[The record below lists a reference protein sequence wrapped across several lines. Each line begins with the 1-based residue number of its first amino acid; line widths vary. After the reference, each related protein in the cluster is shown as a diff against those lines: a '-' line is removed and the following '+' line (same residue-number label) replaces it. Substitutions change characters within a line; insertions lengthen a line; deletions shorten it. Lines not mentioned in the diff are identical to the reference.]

1 MESSIIKPEQEYKTI
16 SYIVWCIVTFF
27 VLAIMI
33 SLTIFI
39 PDKTGT
45 LVFGSMTLV
54 CVLVMAC
61 LLPLIPATYRNLEYA
76 VTDEAVI
83 MKRGIFWK
91 KRATVPYKKIT
102 NIDITQGPLQR
113 KFNIGSLHIQ
123 TAGAGGAPGAVAEIV
138 MDGIR
143 DLEGLKNTIMANV
156 AGYGSSM
163 HLHPQD
169 AGVDE
174 PDIQNRILDELTAIR
189 RILETR

>member
-1 MESSIIKPEQEYKTI
+1 MESNIIKPEQEYKTI
-16 SYIVWCIVTFF
+16 LYIEWGIFSF
-27 VLAIMI
+27 ILLAIML

-39 PDKTGT
+39 PDKTGS
-45 LVFGSMTLV
+45 LVFGIMTLV
-54 CVLVMAC
+54 CVIFMAC

-113 KFNIGSLHIQ
+113 MLNFGSLHIQ

-138 MDGIR
+138 MEGIR
-143 DLEGLKNTIMANV
+143 DLEGLKNSIMANV
-156 AGYGSSM
+156 AGYDSSK
-163 HLHPQD
+163 LVHPQGT
-169 AGVDE
+169 GVDE
-174 PDIQNRILDELTAIR
+174 ADIQHRILNELTAIR
-189 RILETR
+189 RILEAR